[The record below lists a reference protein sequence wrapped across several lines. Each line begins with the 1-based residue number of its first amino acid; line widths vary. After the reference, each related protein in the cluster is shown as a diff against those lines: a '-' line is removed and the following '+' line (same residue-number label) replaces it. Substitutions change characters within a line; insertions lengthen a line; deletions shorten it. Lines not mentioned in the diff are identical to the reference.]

1 MAATITWGSKDIAN
15 FLKADSFSEKVRARI
30 PNYKKP
36 VELIS
41 RGVFFTRI
49 YADVIDDSIQTLTE
63 ERLPY
68 KKINLSEWLGV
79 LEDTDNS
86 LAVFIE
92 GYAGCGKSVFV
103 QYLLK
108 SHLNSFDYDNEYYNY
123 DLGAYFQGSDS
134 NRIRDA
140 IFESFLDQL
149 ATYVI
154 QGKLDVVEK
163 FKEILFSKHI
173 RDLDTGRE
181 IFYKF
186 SATETFDKAVKLLFE
201 NRLIDNR
208 ENKDRVIGTFR
219 KTLKKQLFS
228 FSIEQVL
235 AVDYLFRIA
244 RYLIDPAQRIL
255 YVCYDNMDA
264 IENFDDLM
272 KFDKTIISMRRNIDT
287 FINDYFND
295 FEIEAPRFVI
305 LATYRKITASKLKS
319 SYRAER
325 AEDFGNEDMDYVY
338 YIDGSCFYH
347 YEDFVKNR
355 RDYFSSF
362 IKENN
367 ISAKSLVDKLNMAVR
382 LSKIDFVK
390 KRYSGLWNNNYR
402 ACSEMLKSLIEN
414 YEGMIEQCFILLE
427 ENFDGYDELVYAYQ
441 GASSIFLNLVCRT
454 FLNRGLWGR
463 DHMALIPLND
473 FDPDDST
480 PTSSLTTVSRLLLTY
495 ICNCKD
501 DQGINR
507 PVSTAEIFD
516 EFKDIFS
523 EDEICSCLENMLLRD
538 HTYTWRRPI
547 YFHCNAIADDKDIFE
562 NLKEQWNDH
571 VNNRL
576 DRQYSEFLPCECG
589 RTYLEQIATDFEFF
603 SVRYYNST
611 KKSIYLIEN
620 MDEIKTILDDV
631 QRAVEMCCRR
641 MVVFCERFK
650 KAKGI
655 ESNNEYTKC
664 LIHPRTLHNN
674 PQLHTERMIFS
685 HIAYLDYSRLY
696 FLSKTPH
703 YKKKKEINLL
713 FLDVIN
719 KYLGM
724 YETYIKPINPDRKKI
739 AKELADIVEHLH
751 SSPDEHEW
759 LTAVRCVQRRN
770 LID

>member
-1 MAATITWGSKDIAN
+1 MAATITWSPKDIAN

-41 RGVFFTRI
+41 RGVFFNRI
-49 YADVIDDSIQTLTE
+49 YADVIDDSIQTLNE

-68 KKINLSEWLGV
+68 KKIKLSDWQGILGN
-79 LEDTDNS
+79 TDNS

-108 SHLNSFDYDNEYYNY
+108 SQLNTFDYDNEYYNY
-123 DLGAYFQGSDS
+123 DLGAYFQHSGS
-134 NRIRDA
+134 NRIKDA

-149 ATYVI
+149 ATCVI
-154 QGKLDVVEK
+154 QGKLEIVEK
-163 FKEILFSKHI
+163 FKEILLSKYI
-173 RDLDTGRE
+173 RDLDTSRE
-181 IFYKF
+181 IFYNF
-186 SATETFDKAVKLLFE
+186 STTEIFDKAVNLLFE

-208 ENKDRVIGTFR
+208 ENKDRIIGTFR
-219 KTLKKQLFS
+219 ITLKKQLSS

-235 AVDYLFRIA
+235 AVDYIFRIA
-244 RYLIDPAQRIL
+244 RYLINPEQRIL

-264 IENFDDLM
+264 IENIDDLM
-272 KFDKTIISMRRNIDT
+272 KFDRTIISMRRNIDI
-287 FINDYFND
+287 FINDFFTNL
-295 FEIEAPRFVI
+295 EIESPRFVI

-325 AEDFGNEDMDYVY
+325 AEDFGHEDMDYVY

-347 YEDFVKNR
+347 YEDFIKNR
-355 RDYFSSF
+355 RDYFSCF

-367 ISAKSLVDKLNMAVR
+367 ISAQSLLDKLNIAVR
-382 LSKIDFVK
+382 LSNIDFVK

-402 ACSEMLKSLIEN
+402 ACSEILKSLIEN
-414 YEGMIEQCFILLE
+414 YESMIERCFILLD
-427 ENFDGYDELVYAYQ
+427 ENFDGYDEETYAYR

-473 FDPDDST
+473 FAPDDST
-480 PTSSLTTVSRLLLTY
+480 PTSSLTTLSRLLLTY

-507 PVSTAEIFD
+507 PVSITEIFD
-516 EFKDIFS
+516 EFKDLFT

-547 YFHCNAIADDKDIFE
+547 YYHCNAIADDKDIFE
-562 NLKEQWNDH
+562 DLKKQWNDYA
-571 VNNRL
+571 NNKV

-611 KKSIYLIEN
+611 KESIYLIDD
-620 MDEIKTILDDV
+620 MDKIKTILDDV

-655 ESNNEYTKC
+655 ESNNEYVSC

-685 HIAYLDYSRLY
+685 HIAYIDYCRLY
-696 FLSKTPH
+696 FLSKTPN
-703 YKKKKEINLL
+703 YEKKKETNSL

-719 KYLGM
+719 KYLEM
-724 YETYIKPINPDRKKI
+724 YKTYIKPINPGREKI
-739 AKELADIVEHLH
+739 AKELEDIVEHLQ
-751 SSPDEHEW
+751 SSSDEYEW
-759 LTAVRCVQRRN
+759 LTAVECVKGRN
-770 LID
+770 